1 MSFIARSFIFDGI
14 PSEEFNLV
22 VANVGGKSQSPGTVG
37 SKLDI
42 QEDRIPRRARGIHY
56 GTVGND
62 PLSFPIVFSIAK
74 DFSYFDRYDIARIA
88 KWLTNHQQYKKLI
101 ICQDDTESVY
111 YNCIITELT
120 QIEAGGKTIGFEAIV
135 TCDTPFAYRVVPDT
149 FIQCSGDLSVVY
161 RCLSNTNDY
170 YRPDMVIET
179 ESSDLT
185 IENKTDGTVF
195 SLSGMTNGKKVITIC
210 GETLVMESSNG
221 DNLYDC
227 WNIDMP
233 KRVFRALG
241 GENLL
246 SITGACTIKIKNEFP
261 WSIGH

>member
-1 MSFIARSFIFDGI
+1 MSFIARSFIFDGV

-22 VANVGGKSQSPGTVG
+22 IANVGGKNQSPGVVG

-42 QEDRIPRRARGIHY
+42 QEDRTPWRSRAIHY

-62 PLSFPIVFSIAK
+62 PLSFLIVFSIAK
-74 DFSYFDRYDIARIA
+74 DHSYFDRYDIARIA
-88 KWLTNHQQYKKLI
+88 KWLTNHQQYKKLV
-101 ICQDDTESVY
+101 ICQSDAESVY

-120 QIEAGGKTIGFEAIV
+120 QIEAGGKTIGFEAVV
-135 TCDTPFAYRVVPDT
+135 TCDSPFAYRIAPDT
-149 FIQCSGDLSVVY
+149 IIECTGEASVMY

-179 ESSDLT
+179 EEVDLT
-185 IENKTDGTVF
+185 IKNETDGTTLSF
-195 SLSGMTNGKKVITIC
+195 SGMTSGKKTIRIC

-227 WNIDMP
+227 WNVDAP
-233 KRVFRALG
+233 KHVFRALG
-241 GENLL
+241 GDNQL
-246 SITGACTIKIKNEFP
+246 SVTGTCSIRIKNEFP
-261 WSIGH
+261 WNIGC